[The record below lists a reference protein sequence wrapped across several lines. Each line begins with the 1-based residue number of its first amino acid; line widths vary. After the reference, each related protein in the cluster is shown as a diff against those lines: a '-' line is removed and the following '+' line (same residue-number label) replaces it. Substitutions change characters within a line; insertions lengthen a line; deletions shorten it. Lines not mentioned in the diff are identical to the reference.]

1 MKLCWML
8 HGFDSGS
15 FCPAVVTAVASQSAA
30 AARGAHAVCGLA
42 FRPSQLRRAAP
53 QESSVLLPLSETL
66 EVLLRRKGELGACPA
81 VIASPP
87 QTRLFQREERLRAV
101 TGPGRAG

>member
-1 MKLCWML
+1 MALILGPFVQQLSLLWPHRAL
-8 HGFDSGS
+8 LP
-15 FCPAVVTAVASQSAA
+15 PAVLML
-30 AARGAHAVCGLA
+30 CGLA